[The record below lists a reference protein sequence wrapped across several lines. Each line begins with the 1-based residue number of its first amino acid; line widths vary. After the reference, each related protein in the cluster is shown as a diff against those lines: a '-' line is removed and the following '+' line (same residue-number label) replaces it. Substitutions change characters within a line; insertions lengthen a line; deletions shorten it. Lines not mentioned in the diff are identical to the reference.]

1 MNVEQQIEKK
11 SDIIKTQGRF
21 LELTGERVQNTRLYT
36 FSNITQRHTEAAS
49 AMKLALQ
56 EIMDNSKEINCPLC
70 KNAEII
76 DEEVDQVSEN
86 EKTLNGLFDELN
98 SIR

>member
-1 MNVEQQIEKK
+1 M
-11 SDIIKTQGRF
+11 
-21 LELTGERVQNTRLYT
+21 YT

-70 KNAEII
+70 ENPEII